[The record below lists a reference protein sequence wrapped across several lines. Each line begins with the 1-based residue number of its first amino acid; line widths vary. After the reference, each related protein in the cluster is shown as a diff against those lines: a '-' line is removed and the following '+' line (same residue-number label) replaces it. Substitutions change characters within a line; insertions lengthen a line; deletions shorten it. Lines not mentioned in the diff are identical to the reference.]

1 VARIGICE
9 DDESVRRVLTDAFRM
24 HGHEVVIAR
33 NGHEALRNFPVGT
46 GLDVLVIDI
55 GLPDSDGRDVCQALR
70 AEGQHAPVLFLTAL
84 DGVHDRVSGFH
95 AGGDDYVPKP
105 FAISEV
111 LVRVAALH
119 KRSRPAPETVSG
131 LHLDP
136 DRHAVRHADAV
147 AKLTPT
153 EFRLLA
159 SIAAEPGT
167 VVRRR
172 AAVAAAWPDGAM
184 VSENTIDS
192 FIRRLRVKLQSI
204 DSPVALETVRGV
216 GFVLR

>member
-1 VARIGICE
+1 M
-9 DDESVRRVLTDAFRM
+9 RRVLTDAFRM

-33 NGHEALRNFPVGT
+33 NGQEALRNFAVGA

-84 DGVHDRVSGFH
+84 DAVHDRVSGFH

-119 KRSRPAPETVSG
+119 KRTRPGARDGDQRAAARPGPALGAATVSRG
-131 LHLDP
+131 E
-136 DRHAVRHADAV
+136 ADADGV
-147 AKLTPT
+147 P
-153 EFRLLA
+153 
-159 SIAAEPGT
+159 AA
-167 VVRRR
+167 RRR
-172 AAVAAAWPDGAM
+172 SPPSRARSCGAARRSPQPGRTGRWSARTP
-184 VSENTIDS
+184 STR
-192 FIRRLRVKLQSI
+192 FIRRLRVKLQAM